1 MKVPRPN
8 QESKERVMQHVEGE
22 SYLKFAPRNHNG
34 ANCKTMTPTDA
45 ILEHLNSMLSDLQ
58 QDAAAQQIN
67 HWIRRFGTIGEIP
80 Q

>member
-22 SYLKFAPRNHNG
+22 SYLIAPRNHNG
-34 ANCKTMTPTDA
+34 AQLQNNDTADA